1 MYPKNEYLKLIEKKL
16 EKFKFKKYKKI
27 LLIVLI
33 LKFLLV
39 KLKF

>member
-1 MYPKNEYLKLIEKKL
+1 MYPKNEYLELIEKKL
-16 EKFKFKKYKKI
+16 ENLNLKNIKN

-33 LKFLLV
+33 LKFLQV